1 MQHPGREVSSSLRN
15 QRTQPTLPG
24 ATLPTVPVVAQ
35 PASAG
40 LYEPRVQSKKHY
52 TPRHAL
58 FQLFLLGT
66 LLEVC
71 WLALYPLLAAATPPH
86 DIAKQALLGLFP
98 WLPQL
103 YWTTKLPFLNS
114 WLAGIPFFQP
124 TSDGGR
130 RHLLF
135 LLVALSFALTL
146 LAGITSNRVMKVKPS
161 GRDVSTLFSTILL
174 FTILFGITFVF
185 AAPVLSQDM
194 FLYGTYGRLVTVYH
208 INPYTAL
215 LSTFPHDL
223 LHAGLPKDMQ
233 GRVAPGPIW
242 IDLSLPVVLLARDSV
257 ANALLGFRLLGLLAY
272 LANAALLWLIL
283 ARLKPTARL
292 FATLLYAWNPLVLLL
307 SVSDMHLDVV
317 LLLVLFLAILFFQRK
332 SLFLSWVF
340 LLLAVLINPLSLLL
354 LPFFLR
360 LLSRENSRLPAGRRV
375 WWWLSMSGLSIGI
388 IVLAYAP
395 YWQSWGLNGLLT
407 SIRQSFLPDTAI
419 NSFDMALLKLP
430 IKFSPALIWLLT
442 PQHWI
447 LFAVITVVCILLLGI
462 CLADTLELV
471 LLFSSSLM
479 LALLILFPIYW
490 PWYVL
495 VPLGLALCSANN
507 RTILLATLLT
517 MGALSC
523 WYFWLWQPVWS
534 GLALITVGF
543 PLLIWGWLLFFRVTW
558 LLTRP
563 PEPTTKQRARQ
574 GLSRPSRPL
583 WAGNTRSWPSRPSW
597 PTRR

>member
-1 MQHPGREVSSSLRN
+1 MQYPGREDSSSLRN
-15 QRTQPTLPG
+15 RHTQP
-24 ATLPTVPVVAQ
+24 TLPTVPVVAQ
-35 PASAG
+35 SPSAG
-40 LYEPRVQSKKHY
+40 LYEPRVQPKKRY
-52 TPRHAL
+52 TSRHAL

-114 WLAGIPFFQP
+114 WLAVIPFFQP
-124 TSDGGR
+124 TSDEGR

-135 LLVALSFALTL
+135 LLLALSFALTL
-146 LAGITSNRVMKVKPS
+146 VAGITGNRVMKVKPS

-174 FTILFGITFVF
+174 FTILFGVTFVF
-185 AAPVLSQDM
+185 ATPVLSQDM

-208 INPYTAL
+208 VNPYTAL

-257 ANALLGFRLLGLLAY
+257 ANALLGFRILGLLAH
-272 LANAALLWLIL
+272 LANAVLLWLIL
-283 ARLKPTARL
+283 ARLKPTACL

-317 LLLVLFLAILFFQRK
+317 LLLMLLLAILFFQRK
-332 SLFLSWVF
+332 SLFLNWVF

-360 LLSRENSRLPAGRRV
+360 LLSRENSTAGRRV

-395 YWQSWGLNGLLT
+395 YWQRWGLNGLLT
-407 SIRQSFLPDTAI
+407 SIRQSFLPATAL

-462 CLADTLELV
+462 WLANTLELV
-471 LLFSSSLM
+471 VLFSSWLM

-495 VPLGLALCSANN
+495 VPLGLALCSANH
-507 RTILLATLLT
+507 RTILLAMLLT
-517 MGALSC
+517 VGALSG
-523 WYFWLWQPVWS
+523 WYFWLWQPV
-534 GLALITVGF
+534 
-543 PLLIWGWLLFFRVTW
+543 
-558 LLTRP
+558 
-563 PEPTTKQRARQ
+563 
-574 GLSRPSRPL
+574 
-583 WAGNTRSWPSRPSW
+583 
-597 PTRR
+597 